1 MSILTMNLNIQ
12 DCQMFKQAL
21 LSLKVPKS
29 LNEKGQ
35 LLELI
40 KDYTK
45 CSNNPFTKVLSLKA
59 LEFSD
64 IDDEIF

>member
-1 MSILTMNLNIQ
+1 
-12 DCQMFKQAL
+12 MFKQAL